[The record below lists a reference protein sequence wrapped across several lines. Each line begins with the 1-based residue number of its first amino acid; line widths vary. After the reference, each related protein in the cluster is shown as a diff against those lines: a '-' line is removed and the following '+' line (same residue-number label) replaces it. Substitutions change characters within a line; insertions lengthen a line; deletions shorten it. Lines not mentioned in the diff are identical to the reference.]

1 MKMSRLMLVLAVAGA
16 VAYTV
21 VACQSRRTQRV
32 EDEEAVGAWENE
44 GGAAP
49 AGGPAEGPAES

>member
-16 VAYTV
+16 VAYIV
-21 VACQSRRTQRV
+21 VACQARRTQRV

-49 AGGPAEGPAES
+49 AGGPAES

>member
-1 MKMSRLMLVLAVAGA
+1 MNLRRLMLAIAVAGA
-16 VAYTV
+16 VAYIV
-21 VACQSRRTQRV
+21 VVCRARRTQRA

-49 AGGPAEGPAES
+49 AEG